1 MPSNDNYIPPGGNS
15 VSFDLNKADY
25 VAPLGNCIT
34 FNLSQDSEGP
44 VDPTTTQYVYPQHF
58 DAARY
63 GDNSFVRLQFQRLSL
78 TGFSETDTGKPS
90 IRNSDQ
96 HIRPNGFNALGFSR
110 QNIRNLNFSVT
121 VPGMDLSR
129 VAMPTVVNWHK
140 NVYGNGFNAEL
151 FGKPT
156 VYNLLKFVN
165 LNSRGINSNIFG
177 VPYLQGGVREL
188 LLRGIAAP
196 GFGPVNVVN
205 NRADQNVKPSGIAA
219 LAIPKPS
226 VSPQSLYPRSI
237 FGTAFGNPFI
247 QPNPNPKGWMSE
259 RFGTAWISRSPRYY
273 TVGVGELTQFGSHKI
288 FDAKQTVTVT
298 GVIPGGIFGDIAI
311 RNLTYKIEP
320 VSIAAPE
327 LTNWTNVV
335 NTARY
340 YDLKGFDSVYFGNST
355 VQNATP
361 SFAPE
366 GFDSLEFGTTA
377 IAERIRRLNLAGFIS
392 LNFGRPGV
400 EKTPQITPKPIE
412 PIALGK
418 PTLTLQIQY
427 LVGQGRQMSVF
438 GNALVAM
445 AKRKI
450 KSEGFSYLTLGR
462 PSISHNTR
470 ELLFKGSNHSRFG
483 TGHRVWFRVRSI
495 EPVSIFEEQKA
506 HGHRLGGTQYIAVHG
521 FNASLF
527 GKRITPEHQDILASN
542 FASSVF
548 GQPGLKKNREYLS
561 VTGFNTGGQQPADR
575 WGKTTVYNLRQYI
588 VQTFDIDSDLNPPK
602 MQGWTSIANRNRRL
616 GVTGFHTAQYGRPFI
631 NNKATPILPKGLDAQ
646 PLGIAFISHRIR
658 PVHLEG
664 IEAPYISGWSNLH
677 NTADVIAPKGIN
689 FAVFGQAVI
698 ANTRRYFPRI
708 GNFESLVFGGAMIS
722 YRIRELLIENRHAI
736 RPIYIPIHKV
746 ELYKR
751 YLEPG
756 SIDQSEV
763 GLPALT
769 IHKKIITPRWYL
781 KDLFGDAQLHNVTPE
796 VKTRGRNA
804 EEFGQA
810 FLRTQWR
817 EVIAAGDNS
826 QLFGKTNIAFRNR
839 SMQVHSFIAGA
850 IGPALRVK
858 GTGSPPL
865 SAQYIFLN
873 NVDNRGEDPGDID
886 GNKILDGYGI
896 GIPGG
901 QVSSPKLKTNVINV
915 YGFSASLFGVPDTYS
930 NGILLENGIKLE
942 REVGTPSVLMGL
954 RTVSVTGISSP
965 IEMGKPR
972 LSPHTI
978 YAPVGGT
985 TQASNNNPGVGG
997 QQFRSTVFGTPRVW
1011 QHNPYL
1017 NVRNLRSSS
1026 EFGVPTLRLKRR
1038 YITVKG
1044 FQAYRMGWH
1053 RLGDSDQEITQ
1064 SIGLNYAVFGK
1075 TTVSRPVDTRSYVSF
1090 GGFNAMAFG
1099 RPLVEFFHRTIKP
1112 VGLNALSMGASR
1124 NGSLYMPQSLNV
1136 GPRRPTIPVG
1146 TLMEQ
1151 FGTTYI
1157 GLFVR
1162 DIGAH
1167 GFDASSMGYEP
1178 INFKL
1183 RMVVKRGPGGSNMK
1197 PAQSIT
1203 PVGFAATRFNAS
1215 NVKHAVHYIRPDGNS
1230 DQFRKGAF

>member
-1 MPSNDNYIPPGGNS
+1 MSDDFEHLKPY
-15 VSFDLNKADY
+15 LLALTY
-25 VAPLGNCIT
+25 
-34 FNLSQDSEGP
+34 QDSPQPSELTASYDLHITY
-44 VDPTTTQYVYPQHF
+44 DPF
-58 DAARY
+58 AG
-63 GDNSFVRLQFQRLSL
+63 GDEQ
-78 TGFSETDTGKPS
+78 
-90 IRNSDQ
+90 I
-96 HIRPNGFNALGFSR
+96 INALGFESYISGIAYCIFT
-110 QNIRNLNFSVT
+110 QKIECFGLLVTGFGHPSV
-121 VPGMDLSR
+121 
-129 VAMPTVVNWHK
+129 K
-140 NVYGNGFNAEL
+140 NNSQFIQATGFNGAQFSNPSIINKNKEIKTTG
-151 FGKPT
+151 FGNQIFGVQSK
-156 VYNLLKFVN
+156 VYNLKQILN
-165 LNSRGINSNIFG
+165 LSTRGINSVAYG
-177 VPYLQGGVREL
+177 TAYLHGGVKYISL
-188 LLRGIAAP
+188 
-196 GFGPVNVVN
+196 N
-205 NRADQNVKPSGIAA
+205 NRGFNVARYGSATVINTTADQYLNLSGKGITAPI
-219 LAIPKPS
+219 IPNPD
-226 VSPQSLYPRSI
+226 VSPRHLRPSSIKVDRYGSPTVFLKTRYLMLNGSSLSI
-237 FGTAFGNPFI
+237 YGTP
-247 QPNPNPKGWMSE
+247 
-259 RFGTAWISRSPRYY
+259 WISHSPRYLY
-273 TVGVGELTQFGSHKI
+273 PNNIESYDSGYPKV

-311 RNLTYKIEP
+311 HNLTYKIAP

-327 LTNWTNVV
+327 LTNWNNVV

-412 PIALGK
+412 PIVLGK

-470 ELLFKGSNHSRFG
+470 ELLFKGSNHSSFG

-506 HGHRLGGTQYIAVHG
+506 YGHRLGGTRYIAVQG

-527 GKRITPEHQDILASN
+527 GKRIIPEHQDILASN

-677 NTADVIAPKGIN
+677 NTADVIEPKGIN

-698 ANTRRYFPRI
+698 ANTRRYFQRI

-796 VKTRGRNA
+796 VKTRGRGA

-817 EVIAAGDNS
+817 EVIAAGDNA
-826 QLFGKTNIAFRNR
+826 QLFGKPNIAFRNR
-839 SMQVHSFIAGA
+839 SIQVHSFNAGA
-850 IGPALRVK
+850 IGPALRVR

-886 GNKILDGYGI
+886 DNKILDGYGI

-915 YGFSASLFGVPDTYS
+915 YGFSASLFGVPDMYS

-954 RTVSVTGISSP
+954 RTISITGISSP

-978 YAPVGGT
+978 YAVTEAPS
-985 TQASNNNPGVGG
+985 QAIKNHPSRGLHAVNSSSG
-997 QQFRSTVFGTPRVW
+997 FRKAGEVFGMARVRTYS
-1011 QHNPYL
+1011 PYI
-1017 NVRNLRSSS
+1017 NLRSGILSHVS
-1026 EFGVPTLRLKRR
+1026 FGTARIALRRR

-1044 FQAYRMGWH
+1044 LQAYRMGWH
-1053 RLGDSDQEITQ
+1053 SLGDGNQEITQ
-1064 SIGLNYAVFGK
+1064 SIGLNFAAFGNVR
-1075 TTVSRPVDTRSYVSF
+1075 VSRPVDPNTYVRF
-1090 GGFNAMAFG
+1090 GGLKLAEYG
-1099 RPLVEFFHRTIKP
+1099 RHVVELLHRTVKP
-1112 VGLNALSMGASR
+1112 VGLNSLAMGSSR
-1124 NGSLYMPQSLNV
+1124 NGTLYMPQSLNV
-1136 GPRRPTIPVG
+1136 GPRRPTIPEG

-1162 DIGAH
+1162 DIGVH

-1183 RMVVKRGPGGSNMK
+1183 RMVVKRGPGGNDAK
-1197 PAQSIT
+1197 PAQPIK
-1203 PVGFAATRFNAS
+1203 PVGFNAFRTNAS